1 MKKILFLFCIAIAN
15 FSIAQELKTTTKL
28 DIKSEKETEYQ
39 FKTIVDI
46 EASEVKSQG
55 RTGTCWS
62 FSASS
67 FFESE
72 IYRETG
78 KFIDISE
85 MFTVRNTYFR
95 KAWIYVMRQG
105 KAQLSDGGLGHHTM
119 NSIKSF
125 GLVPE
130 SEFSGLLGESKTHNH
145 KNLTN
150 DIKTVLDAYIK
161 NDKDSNHPNWK
172 VAIDSILT
180 DRIGKNIEE
189 FVYEGKV
196 YTPKS
201 FLEMT
206 HVNPSDYVTITSFT
220 HVPYYESFILNIP
233 DNFDFGS
240 FYNVPLEEL
249 NQIATEVLRNGYSIE
264 WDGDV
269 SEKTFSAKNGVA
281 IIPNDKKDTKNSM
294 THIVKEL
301 AVTPEFRQQE
311 FENFN
316 TTDDH
321 LMHIIGIEKDQNG
334 NMYYKVKNS
343 WGTNSERIGNDGYV
357 LMSES
362 YFKLKSISIMV
373 HKDAIP
379 KEIRAKLGL

>member
-1 MKKILFLFCIAIAN
+1 MKKIILLACFAIAN
-15 FSIAQELKTTTKL
+15 ISIAQDLKTTTL
-28 DIKSEKETEYQ
+28 VEIKPLKETEYN

-55 RTGTCWS
+55 KTGTCWS

-85 MFTVRNTYFR
+85 MYTVRNTYL
-95 KAWIYVMRQG
+95 KKSWIYVMRQG

-119 NSIKSF
+119 NSIKSY

-130 SEFSGLLGESKTHNH
+130 IEFSGLKNGATTYNH
-145 KNLTN
+145 DSLTRT
-150 DIKTVLDAYIK
+150 IKTVLDDYIK
-161 NDKDSNHPNWK
+161 NDVNSKHPNWK
-172 VAIDSILT
+172 KDINAILDQ
-180 DRIGKNIEE
+180 RIGKNIDE

-206 HVNPSDYVTITSFT
+206 SVNPSNYVTITSFT
-220 HVPYYESFILNIP
+220 HVPNYKSFILNIP

-240 FYNVPLEEL
+240 FYNVPLDDL
-249 NQIATEVLRNGYSIE
+249 NSIAKYALKKGYSIE

-281 IIPNDKKDTKNSM
+281 VIPNNKKDTENSL
-294 THIVKEL
+294 THIIKEL

-321 LMHIIGIEKDQNG
+321 LMHIIGLVKDQKG
-334 NMYYKVKNS
+334 NTYYKVKNS
-343 WGTNSERIGNDGYV
+343 WGTNSKRIGNDGYIF
-357 LMSES
+357 MSES
-362 YFKLKSISIMV
+362 YFKLKSISIML

-379 KEIRAKLGL
+379 KATRERLKI